1 MKVTI
6 KKIAEIAGVHPST
19 VDKVL
24 HNRPGVSDE
33 VRERIRKLIDELGYK
48 PNPAG
53 RVLQKQGKEFVIAAI
68 LVKVDA
74 LPYIKEGIEKGIREQ
89 TGLDIT
95 VHWYLSSYSD
105 AGQQAQFIDKV
116 VEEKADGI
124 ILSPINSDRVR
135 EAINRAAAAGIPLV
149 TANSDIDGTQRLC
162 YVGQDGAMWVRTA
175 GGPAE
180 SPEGP
185 WETCWA
191 EAEGLQLYPV
201 PSHQIII
208 PILSKSVRKAF
219 VIFSGKLSLLLRS
232 SLPWKALRTPRSPTG
247 KHTAS

>member
-95 VHWYLSSYSD
+95 IHWYLFSYSD
-105 AGQQAQFIDKV
+105 AGQQAQFIDK
-116 VEEKADGI
+116 
-124 ILSPINSDRVR
+124 
-135 EAINRAAAAGIPLV
+135 AI
-149 TANSDIDGTQRLC
+149 
-162 YVGQDGAMWVRTA
+162 
-175 GGPAE
+175 E
-180 SPEGP
+180 
-185 WETCWA
+185 
-191 EAEGLQLYPV
+191 EAEKV
-201 PSHQIII
+201 ADEV
-208 PILSKSVRKAF
+208 SKRLPAGVSYVESNYYDTEKGDKAIDWD
-219 VIFSGKLSLLLRS
+219 V
-232 SLPWKALRTPRSPTG
+232 A
-247 KHTAS
+247 